1 METIVMK
8 CFVVHLF
15 VTHDLL
21 FNIISV

>member
-8 CFVVHLF
+8 SFVFHLF

-21 FNIISV
+21 FNIFSV

>member
-8 CFVVHLF
+8 SFVVHLF

-21 FNIISV
+21 FNIFSV